1 MSDRSDRSG
10 ALGGAR
16 VPESPRR
23 RKAIAA
29 MGAGALAVLT
39 GACAGPPQLPPRQVD
54 ASRAPKVGSTWTY
67 AYRSGWKNVA
77 PRSLAYTVTGVDGK
91 GVQDRLAAPDAPAA
105 GAERLFTSAWEIV
118 ARPYTDIMVHEF
130 SPYLLAFGDLA
141 VGARA
146 SVTVPPPG
154 WGTDWTTTA
163 RVAGAER
170 VQVAA
175 GTFDAIR
182 VEILGTR
189 LYLRGQ
195 MDDAA
200 DPVRLYAT
208 AWFAPAVRRTA
219 RFTYETQAA
228 RLNPLARDHFELQSF
243 RLA

>member
-1 MSDRSDRSG
+1 MSDRSRVLE
-10 ALGGAR
+10 AAR
-16 VPESPRR
+16 NPDSLHR

-29 MGAGALAVLT
+29 LGAGALAALAS
-39 GACAGPPQLPPRQVD
+39 ACAGPPKLPPRQVD
-54 ASRAPKVGSTWTY
+54 AARAPKIGSTWTY

-77 PRSLAYTVTGVDGK
+77 PRTLAYTVTGVDGR
-91 GVQDRLAAPDAPAA
+91 GVQDRLAAPDTPAA
-105 GAERLFTSAWEIV
+105 GVEHLFTSAWEIV

-141 VGARA
+141 VGERSGVA
-146 SVTVPPPG
+146 VPPPG

-163 RVAGAER
+163 RVAGTEKVR
-170 VQVAA
+170 VAA

-228 RLNPLARDHFELQSF
+228 RLNPLARDHFELQGF